1 MARQAA
7 AKSILSGFELS
18 DTRRSVITD
27 RAAERRSKLL
37 SGLEQQEAAAA
48 ATQAGKEYFGT
59 REVWKT
65 NDQGEKVKTTEQKRV
80 KKWFY
85 TNDGETWYLE
95 VRYGNKPLQLSQGKT
110 AIVVGTKDNL
120 VAVIEKVIEA
130 VKAKELDEAI
140 AVTVKI
146 RSEARR
152 GKKVA

>member
-1 MARQAA
+1 MP
-7 AKSILSGFELS
+7 
-18 DTRRSVITD
+18 IT
-27 RAAERRSKLL
+27 
-37 SGLEQQEAAAA
+37 A

-59 REVWKT
+59 RDVWKT

-110 AIVVGTKDNL
+110 AIVVGTKDKL

-130 VKAKELDEAI
+130 VKATELDEAI
-140 AVTVKI
+140 AATVKI

-152 GKKVA
+152 GSKAA